1 MKDFSSKP
9 ISRHENDIKGLPFR
23 DIKCLI
29 MSPTEVEGDI
39 LFLVWVLLASVLAL
53 ASAWHVLVCR
63 VSHEPLGGF

>member
-53 ASAWHVLVCR
+53 ASL
-63 VSHEPLGGF
+63 